1 MKKTILF
8 GNQSLTRFTNGIFEK
23 ILQNILRIFV
33 VSKSRNFYMHCEKM
47 VDCRY
52 SQVEIVLLK
61 LSFPILEYF
70 ANIKVKLISLC

>member
-8 GNQSLTRFTNGIFEK
+8 GNQYLTRFDAEIFAK

-33 VSKSRNFYMHCEKM
+33 AKNRNFYMHCEKM

-61 LSFPILEYF
+61 LSFRILEYF
-70 ANIKVKLISLC
+70 AKIQVKLISLC